1 MNEQRNELINNENNN
16 SQKLAHGY
24 LLKEWTNL
32 HECLNRV
39 QEEEKSQRKKLS
51 RGRRKNR
58 GWQHLEKI
66 FRKQIVAS
74 ILGDRR

>member
-39 QEEEKSQRKKLS
+39 QEEEKSQRKNY
-51 RGRRKNR
+51 RGVGGKTEDGSIWKKSLENR
-58 GWQHLEKI
+58 
-66 FRKQIVAS
+66 
-74 ILGDRR
+74 